1 MPTLAI
7 AGGTSPSLGRA
18 IVTALLSP
26 KTKQWDAVIFSRNDR
41 RPLWLRAVDPES
53 KRTCIQ
59 IVDYLSVESL
69 ASALNGVHT
78 LVSVTSAV
86 DGTQPQIQAN
96 LLHAAV
102 QAGCKRFAP
111 AEWGFGPK
119 AWGAAEP
126 AAMGFSEVWT
136 ECVKAK
142 DKIECAKFNQGA
154 FMNYIGLGMYAD
166 QKDIDQDQA
175 SKQMKDN
182 GGYAQGEDEV
192 CQGLQRQGDL
202 SDGSGAFLIGLRNA
216 IAELPQKDDGSW
228 PRITMTSMRDV
239 GRLFVA
245 SLDLPHWEEE
255 MSMVGDTVTMGELLE
270 HAEAVTGRNFE
281 VDFLTR
287 AKIEARKAGLAP
299 DDFMGQLFAEFKLAY
314 VRDED
319 DGVVLRPV
327 VNQLCP
333 DVRTTSVREYIEEC
347 WRTANQP
354 STM

>member
-26 KTKQWDAVIFSRNDR
+26 KTKHWDAVIFSRNDR
-41 RPLWLRAVDPES
+41 KPLWLRAIDPENT
-53 KRTCIQ
+53 RTRIRT
-59 IVDYLSVESL
+59 VDYLSVASL

-78 LVSVTSAV
+78 LVSVTSAI
-86 DGTQPQIQAN
+86 DGTQPQIQIN
-96 LLHAAV
+96 LLYAAV

-126 AAMGFSEVWT
+126 AGMGFSEVWT
-136 ECVKAK
+136 ECVKAQ
-142 DKIECAKFNQGA
+142 DKIECARFNQGA
-154 FMNYIGLGMYAD
+154 FMNYIGLGMYPD
-166 QKDIDQDQA
+166 QQEIDQDQA
-175 SKQMKDN
+175 LQQMTNN
-182 GGYAQGEDEV
+182 GGYAQGEDQV

-202 SDGSGAFLIGLRNA
+202 NDGSGAFLVGLKNA

-228 PRITMTSMRDV
+228 PRITMTSMIDV

-255 MSMVGDTVTMGELLE
+255 MNIAGDTVTMGELLE
-270 HAEAVTGRNFE
+270 HVEAVTGRKFE
-281 VDFLTR
+281 VDILNQ
-287 AKIEARKAGLAP
+287 AEIEARKAALAP
-299 DDFMGQLFAEFKLAY
+299 DDFMGQLFAELKLSY

-327 VNQLCP
+327 VNHLLP

-347 WRTANQP
+347 WRTANQ
-354 STM
+354 SSAM